1 MRHNMDITIQP
12 RASRKHVNITLE
24 IIFSAQFDG
33 YIAAVHLCV
42 RVTRDVEKGQSVCT
56 CNMGMTG

>member
-1 MRHNMDITIQP
+1 MQHNMDITIQP

-24 IIFSAQFDG
+24 IIFSTQFDG

-42 RVTRDVEKGQSVCT
+42 RAQSVCT